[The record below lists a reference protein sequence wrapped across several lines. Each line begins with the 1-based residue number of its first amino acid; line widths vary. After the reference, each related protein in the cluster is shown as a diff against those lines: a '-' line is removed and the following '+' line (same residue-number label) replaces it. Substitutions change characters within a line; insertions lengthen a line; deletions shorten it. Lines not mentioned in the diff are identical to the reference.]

1 MAEAANLVATTEDQ
15 FSPEIAAKL
24 KDQAARNVEQSAHF
38 RSVAQALE
46 RFQLE

>member
-1 MAEAANLVATTEDQ
+1 MAEAANLVATIEDQ
-15 FSPEIAAKL
+15 FSPEIAATL
-24 KDQAARNVEQSAHF
+24 KDQAARNVEQAAHI